1 MDPPTFEL
9 QQHVLFVIHD
19 AAAAEDFSKAAV
31 AACQMAHELSRHN
44 CKPTMCKP
52 YMIPPAVASNPPTKG
67 LPARCLRLI

>member
-19 AAAAEDFSKAAV
+19 AAAAEDAAAAV

-52 YMIPPAVASNPPTKG
+52 YMIPPAVASNPPLK
-67 LPARCLRLI
+67 ACLHVV